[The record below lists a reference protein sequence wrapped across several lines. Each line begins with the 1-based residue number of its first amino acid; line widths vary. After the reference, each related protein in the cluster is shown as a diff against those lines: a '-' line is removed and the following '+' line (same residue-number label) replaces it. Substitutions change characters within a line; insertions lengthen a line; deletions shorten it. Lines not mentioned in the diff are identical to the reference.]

1 MSERQQDAVSSSD
14 SWSVQPS
21 AAETA
26 GVQRYRITTEGQA
39 ISLREVLSLW
49 RESAGFRTFFSAIL
63 ADTPYLAYR
72 WETPPATAATL
83 GRPFEF
89 VVLDSP
95 SLERPAS
102 SSAFRNQFRGAG
114 AGEVIAFPNL
124 GGDGIMVAPVP
135 RDARS
140 SYCHLATF
148 LRNAPDRQKH
158 LLWQRVGEVFEREI
172 GSKPLWLS
180 TAGGGVPW
188 LHVRVDERPKYY
200 GYAPFRDPAYGVS
213 Q

>member
-1 MSERQQDAVSSSD
+1 MSEWQQDAVPRSD
-14 SWSVQPS
+14 SWWAQHS
-21 AAETA
+21 AGETA
-26 GVQRYRITTEGQA
+26 GVQRYRIIAGGQV

-49 RESAGFRTFFSAIL
+49 RGSASFRTFFSGVL
-63 ADTPYLAYR
+63 AETPYPAHR

-102 SSAFRNQFRGAG
+102 SSAFRIQFRSAG
-114 AGEVIAFPNL
+114 QDEVVAFPNL
-124 GGDGIMVAPVP
+124 GADGIMIAPVP
-135 RDARS
+135 HDARS

-158 LLWQRVGEVFEREI
+158 LLWQRVGEVLESEI

-200 GYAPFRDPAYGVS
+200 GYAPFRDPAYRVS